1 MEISSQL
8 LKPYIEKMETE
19 WQQLYREVCGHSSD
33 GVAAM
38 KPAIEQ
44 RMRQLEKFRTSAM
57 YFDRDEKGVK
67 QFPNLREALRL
78 LKLDLR
84 TTRRQWRRHLVSK
97 IRTQK
102 RQERALYVA
111 NHPEGK

>member
-1 MEISSQL
+1 
-8 LKPYIEKMETE
+8 
-19 WQQLYREVCGHSSD
+19 
-33 GVAAM
+33 M
-38 KPAIEQ
+38 KPTIEQ

-57 YFDRDEKGVK
+57 YFSDDEVGLK
-67 QFPNLREALRL
+67 QFPDLRQALRL

-102 RQERALYVA
+102 RQERARYA
-111 NHPEGK
+111 ADTAD

>member
-1 MEISSQL
+1 MEISNQL

-19 WQQLYREVCGHSSD
+19 WYQLYREVCGYSSD
-33 GVAAM
+33 KVVEM
-38 KPAIEQ
+38 KPTIEQ

-57 YFDRDEKGVK
+57 YFDHDEKGLH

-84 TTRRQWRRHLVSK
+84 ATRRQWRCYLVSK

-102 RQERALYVA
+102 RQEHARYAA
-111 NHPEGK
+111 NHTEGK